1 MSKNVQFVTDAE
13 GHKTAVIIP
22 IDDYEELLEDLH
34 LGRISRESKD
44 EERIPWQQIRA
55 ELVATGRLDER
66 LADGIRSRRHEAGS
80 NYHSHRTP

>member
-55 ELVATGRLDER
+55 ELVATGRLEER

>member
-44 EERIPWQQIRA
+44 EERIPWQQVRA
-55 ELVATGRLDER
+55 ELVATGRLDE
-66 LADGIRSRRHEAGS
+66 
-80 NYHSHRTP
+80 

>member
-44 EERIPWQQIRA
+44 EERTPWQQIRA
-55 ELVATGRLDER
+55 ELVATGRLDE
-66 LADGIRSRRHEAGS
+66 
-80 NYHSHRTP
+80 